1 MAVSLKKSVKVD
13 LSKPELPQKMREYT
27 PIHLM
32 DEEESIQK
40 RVRQTM
46 SLPCD
51 NPKIQIK
58 SESGGISS
66 AARIKHVSSHLAE
79 KSTHKS
85 DGQAEPPTDENDDFT
100 EAQESTPKRTVEKI
114 IDKLYD
120 IWFEITHFFDF
131 EGFGPLICV
140 TVLFV
145 ISLLSM
151 AILNDLMSDITFEL
165 SAVETSAEIIS
176 VGEITEN
183 RKSRGMVVRFTDAY
197 GCEQEAKA
205 LVDIDLDVK
214 VGDFISI
221 RYDPD
226 NAEKVSVEKPIIGIV
241 DLKNLQ

>member
-51 NPKIQIK
+51 NPNIQIK

-120 IWFEITHFFDF
+120 IWFEITCFF
-131 EGFGPLICV
+131 EGFGPLICM
-140 TVLFV
+140 TVLLV
-145 ISLLSM
+145 IGLLSM

>member
-51 NPKIQIK
+51 NPNIQIK

-100 EAQESTPKRTVEKI
+100 EAQESTPKRTVETESQTDTEVDTCCKSS
-114 IDKLYD
+114 KLGRCLMKA
-120 IWFEITHFFDF
+120 FCVLS
-131 EGFGPLICV
+131 PLIACAV
-140 TVLFV
+140 SIF
-145 ISLLSM
+145 SLYALPNM
-151 AILNDLMSDITFEL
+151 LA
-165 SAVETSAEIIS
+165 S
-176 VGEITEN
+176 VCPTDGLEGEIFSIV
-183 RKSRGMVVRFTDAY
+183 KSVFTNPIVALMLIILWLSVFVRN
-197 GCEQEAKA
+197 
-205 LVDIDLDVK
+205 IRK
-214 VGDFISI
+214 VG
-221 RYDPD
+221 
-226 NAEKVSVEKPIIGIV
+226 KM
-241 DLKNLQ
+241 